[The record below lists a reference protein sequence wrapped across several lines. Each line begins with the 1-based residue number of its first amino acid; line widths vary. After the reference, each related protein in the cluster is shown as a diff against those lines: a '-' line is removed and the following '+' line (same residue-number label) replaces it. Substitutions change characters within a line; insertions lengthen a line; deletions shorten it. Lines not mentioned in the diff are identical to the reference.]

1 MFNKQELE
9 YIYIAVNQLPPPP
22 NTQGGKVKAHMI
34 NKLCDMIDEAEGACK
49 PEEPELKE
57 VKGGKK

>member
-34 NKLCDMIDEAEGACK
+34 NKLCDLMDEADK

-57 VKGGKK
+57 VKGNEE